1 MQPRKRNSNACDA
14 CRARKTKCE
23 YNGANCY
30 SCVAL
35 EIPCT
40 RNMPKKRRGP
50 VNRYVTAQRQHEACS
65 DTSPP
70 LISHTPGSTHSSAA
84 TDAHCGLN
92 QLGPPHIIAE
102 TIEDWFELVH
112 CVSPVLHRA
121 SFLRRLANGDASRDP
136 EFCNLVVSVCA
147 ATISVLKRSRHR
159 GVVTLSKCMKIIRN
173 NDPGA
178 PRMEFT
184 LEWCQTKYNLAVAY
198 LTKYGTD
205 SPTVIHLLSEAAA
218 GVRYLLFSTPDQ
230 LSFISR
236 ELLKRLL
243 YLIFAGQC
251 TFGILGRLHAMALV
265 DSATLSSRKPLFCT
279 DQELE
284 PHVTLQDHHP
294 WHGDATS
301 YIPGLVHLVNLFQ
314 IWYQVQ
320 QERPATLSTLQSALH
335 RVQAALDDL
344 PRELRWRGGLSRP
357 PCSNLGTD
365 VQIVNLYITQI
376 HIRSNLVDQIDCI
389 SKGTDSP
396 AASVEPAMERQ
407 RIIDDMLAIVCL
419 TPDEI
424 LEVNGYTLVLK
435 LRDIGL
441 TLLTEHANT
450 PNTLVNLDKLLAKLE
465 RLDQN
470 HGFAIDE
477 QAAS

>member
-1 MQPRKRNSNACDA
+1 
-14 CRARKTKCE
+14 
-23 YNGANCY
+23 
-30 SCVAL
+30 
-35 EIPCT
+35 
-40 RNMPKKRRGP
+40 
-50 VNRYVTAQRQHEACS
+50 
-65 DTSPP
+65 
-70 LISHTPGSTHSSAA
+70 
-84 TDAHCGLN
+84 
-92 QLGPPHIIAE
+92 
-102 TIEDWFELVH
+102 
-112 CVSPVLHRA
+112 
-121 SFLRRLANGDASRDP
+121 
-136 EFCNLVVSVCA
+136 
-147 ATISVLKRSRHR
+147 
-159 GVVTLSKCMKIIRN
+159 
-173 NDPGA
+173 
-178 PRMEFT
+178 
-184 LEWCQTKYNLAVAY
+184 
-198 LTKYGTD
+198 
-205 SPTVIHLLSEAAA
+205 
-218 GVRYLLFSTPDQ
+218 
-230 LSFISR
+230 
-236 ELLKRLL
+236 
-243 YLIFAGQC
+243 
-251 TFGILGRLHAMALV
+251 MALV
-265 DSATLSSRKPLFCT
+265 DSATLLSRKPLFCT

-470 HGFAIDE
+470 HGFTIDE